1 MSAEL
6 HARLAATATR
16 LITKHGRPIT
26 FVAENRTPADVSK
39 PWGPPALAGDPPAV
53 VETTLSAV
61 GVFVPPNT
69 VRQFGVTAL
78 GRGTEFMDLMAMSE
92 QIVIVNSA
100 NLRPYRIL
108 RDSKDNTD
116 WGIIGIQELEP
127 GTVEII
133 SFVAVRR

>member
-6 HARLAATATR
+6 HTRLAATATR
-16 LITKHGRPIT
+16 LLTKHGRPIT
-26 FVAENRTPADVSK
+26 LVAESRTPGDATK
-39 PWGPPALAGDPPAV
+39 PWDPPDPT
-53 VETTLSAV
+53 ETTLTGLY

-78 GRGTEFMDLMAMSE
+78 GRGTEFVDLLAMSE

-100 NLRPYRIL
+100 NIRPYRIL

-127 GTVEII
+127 GTVEVL
-133 SFVAVRR
+133 SFLAVRR